1 MLKPAETARPM
12 HRQNRH
18 DRREHRSDRQKTTSD
33 EEVFDHI
40 FQEHW
45 EKIWQVC
52 CRLTGDPDEAEDI
65 ALEAFVR
72 LYQSPPRAIV
82 NPGGWLYR
90 TASRLGLNNL
100 RARRR
105 RQYYERWPDELFK
118 GESAIGDPVKT
129 YEQNQEA
136 LEIRLTIRKMK
147 ERSAQLLIL
156 KSMGFS
162 YKEIG
167 EALNLKPGSIGT
179 LLVRA
184 QKEFEKIWQRE
195 AR

>member
-1 MLKPAETARPM
+1 M
-12 HRQNRH
+12 HRENSH
-18 DRREHRSDRQKTTSD
+18 DRRERSSNERTATAD
-33 EEVFDHI
+33 EEVFDNL

-45 EKIWQVC
+45 EKIWLVC

-65 ALEAFVR
+65 ALEAFVKLFR
-72 LYQSPPRAIV
+72 ALYRSPSGTIV

-100 RARRR
+100 RARQRR
-105 RQYYERWPDELFK
+105 LNYEGWQLEQVKD
-118 GESAIGDPVKT
+118 ESAIGDPVKA
-129 YEQNQEA
+129 YEQKQDVV
-136 LEIRLTIRKMK
+136 EIRQVLGKMK

-156 KSMGFS
+156 KGMGFT

-167 EALNLKPGSIGT
+167 EALNLKTGSVGT

-184 QKEFEKIWQRE
+184 QKEFENIWQRE